1 MKGEDTVI
9 EHLQKALTM
18 EFTAAHQYM
27 LHAHVLKDWGLE
39 GLGAKMTEEME
50 EEQGHANM
58 PIERM
63 LFLEGDP
70 DMTSMNK
77 VNRAQTLRD
86 MFEADLR
93 DEHEA
98 RKFYTQAAQACQEAG
113 DLVSRDLFTN
123 LVHDEE
129 GHIEWL
135 ETQLGLID
143 RLGEQGYT
151 QLQVRKS
158 QAEDDED
165 DD

>member
-1 MKGEDTVI
+1 MKGEDVVL

-18 EFTAAHQYM
+18 EFTASHQYL
-27 LHAHVLKDWGLE
+27 LHSHVLKDWGLD
-39 GLGAKMTEEME
+39 GLAEKMTEEME
-50 EEQGHANM
+50 EEQGHAGM
-58 PIERM
+58 LIERM
-63 LFLEGDP
+63 LFLEGNP

-77 VNRAQTLRD
+77 VDRAQTLRD

-135 ETQLGLID
+135 ETQLGLLD
-143 RLGEQGYT
+143 RLGEQGYA
-151 QLQVRKS
+151 QLQIRKS
-158 QAEDDED
+158 AAEEDED
-165 DD
+165 D